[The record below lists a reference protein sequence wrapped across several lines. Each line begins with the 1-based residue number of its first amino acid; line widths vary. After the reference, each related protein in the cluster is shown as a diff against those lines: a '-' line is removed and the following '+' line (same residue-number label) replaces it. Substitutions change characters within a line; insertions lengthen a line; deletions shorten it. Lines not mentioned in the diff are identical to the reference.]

1 MSVRH
6 VAFAALL
13 ALGLGACGADDARA
27 VTETVA
33 PAPLSLAVLGDGQLV
48 PAKATPLRVPGAN
61 WSSRTLEWVLP
72 EGSFVKKGVVVARF
86 SSDQGKLDLAQ
97 AMVDL
102 RRNQLARVAKESEL
116 QAGQGRVAVDL
127 SQVGVQLGIAER
139 YASVDLSTLARN
151 EVLDAV
157 QDADFLGKKQDTLE
171 WKRDR
176 ASVIGGA
183 ELAVLDAQRA
193 TYRINADAQQ
203 SDLDALELRAPNDG
217 VLMLSA
223 NWSGEKPQV
232 GTNMYAGTE
241 FGSLPDTGAIEV
253 QVSLPQLEAQGVAQ
267 GDVVELYPVGRPD
280 QAIRTKL
287 SWVASAATLRSRQDP
302 VKYLSMKAPIPK
314 DAIERYHLVPGQQV
328 EARVL
333 MLEAEE
339 AISVAN
345 IALESENGRN
355 YVKVRDGG
363 GFERREVTLGARG
376 TARSQVLDGLAP
388 GDVVLLA
395 PAADATAADATPA
408 AAGADPDEEDRA

>member
-1 MSVRH
+1 MSLRH
-6 VAFAALL
+6 FAFATFL
-13 ALGLGACGADDARA
+13 ALGLGACGDDDAQP

-33 PAPLSLAVLGDGQLV
+33 RAPLILAVRGSGQLV

-61 WSSRTLEWVLP
+61 WSSRTLEWLLP
-72 EGSFVKKGVVVARF
+72 EGSFVKKGEVIARF
-86 SSDQGKLDLAQ
+86 SSEQGKLDLAQ
-97 AMVDL
+97 ALVDL
-102 RRNQLARVAKESEL
+102 RRNQLARAAKESEL

-139 YASVDLSTLARN
+139 YASVDLSTMARN

-157 QDADFLGKKQDTLE
+157 QDVDFLGKKQDTLE

-176 ASVIGGA
+176 ASVAGGA

-193 TYRINADAQQ
+193 TYRVNADAQQ
-203 SDLDALELRAPNDG
+203 SDLEALELRAPNDG

-253 QVSLPQLEAQGVAQ
+253 EVSLPQLEAQGVAK

-280 QAIRTKL
+280 QHIRTKL

-314 DAIERYHLVPGQQV
+314 QAIQRYHLVPGQQM
-328 EARVL
+328 EAHVL
-333 MLEAEE
+333 MLEAKE

-345 IALESENGRN
+345 IALDSENGRN

-363 GFERREVTLGARG
+363 GFARREVTLGARG
-376 TARSQVLDGLAP
+376 TARSQVLEGLAP

-395 PAADATAADATPA
+395 PGADTTPA
-408 AAGADPDEEDRA
+408 AADAVSDEQDQA